1 MAKTESTFKNMV
13 LSLTLISLIAA
24 ACLGFVYEITKE
36 PIAISVLNK
45 KLDAI
50 KQVVPGFNNNPD
62 AEMYR
67 LPTGQGDSLDIYPA
81 KMDNVLVGYAVN
93 TYSKTGFGGNIS
105 LIAGFKP
112 DGAIINISV
121 LEQKETP
128 GLGTKMTEPAFK
140 DQFIDKNPAEFELK
154 VKKDG
159 GPVDAITAATI
170 SSRAFCDA
178 VNRAYNTL
186 FNKGNSGDANSGAT
200 STQSSP
206 ADTVNTQEKG
216 GLK

>member
-13 LSLTLISLIAA
+13 LSLTLISLGAA
-24 ACLGFVYEITKE
+24 ASLGFVYVMTKE
-36 PIAISVLNK
+36 PIEMSILNK

-50 KQVVPGFNNNPD
+50 RQVVPDFTNNPD
-62 AEMYR
+62 EEKFL
-67 LPTGQGDSLDIYPA
+67 LPTGEGDSLEIYPA
-81 KMDNVLVGYAVN
+81 KKDGEIIGYAVN
-93 TYSKTGFGGNIS
+93 TNTKTGFSGNIS
-105 LIAGFKP
+105 LIVGFKP
-112 DGAIINISV
+112 DGTIINISI

-128 GLGTKMTEPAFK
+128 GLGTKMTESAFK
-140 DQFIDKNPAEFELK
+140 DQFNNKNPSEFILK

-178 VNRAYNTL
+178 LQRAYNTL
-186 FNKGNSGDANSGAT
+186 
-200 STQSSP
+200 
-206 ADTVNTQEKG
+206 EKG